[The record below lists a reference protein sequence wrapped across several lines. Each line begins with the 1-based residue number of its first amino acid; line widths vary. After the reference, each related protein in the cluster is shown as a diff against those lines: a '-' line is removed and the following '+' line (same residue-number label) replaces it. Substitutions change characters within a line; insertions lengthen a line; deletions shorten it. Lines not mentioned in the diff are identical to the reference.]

1 MFWSKLSVEKLD
13 RKGKAVY
20 NNRVSPQGL
29 STTSGTTS
37 QKMSLADWKG
47 SGIRNERKRDLFSC
61 EAFWRRKY
69 GANSDDGI
77 HTLKRMRIQ
86 TMVSTL

>member
-13 RKGKAVY
+13 RKGKPVY

-37 QKMSLADWKG
+37 LPGTNYLVSYSQS
-47 SGIRNERKRDLFSC
+47 IRTGLGRYTMHLYPFFVLWGVSIIRDR
-61 EAFWRRKY
+61 A
-69 GANSDDGI
+69 AI
-77 HTLKRMRIQ
+77 PPTRI
-86 TMVSTL
+86 S

>member
-29 STTSGTTS
+29 STMSGTTS
-37 QKMSLADWKG
+37 LTNSMRKSNSPKPNCGALCQRNLTTTWQK
-47 SGIRNERKRDLFSC
+47 RE
-61 EAFWRRKY
+61 
-69 GANSDDGI
+69 DDVVFI
-77 HTLKRMRIQ
+77 T
-86 TMVSTL
+86 

>member
-13 RKGKAVY
+13 RKGKPVY

-37 QKMSLADWKG
+37 DARALSLGDGVAALDNGVNSMADNPAGLAHLSPARSWAP
-47 SGIRNERKRDLFSC
+47 C
-61 EAFWRRKY
+61 TARRWT
-69 GANSDDGI
+69 A
-77 HTLKRMRIQ
+77 
-86 TMVSTL
+86 